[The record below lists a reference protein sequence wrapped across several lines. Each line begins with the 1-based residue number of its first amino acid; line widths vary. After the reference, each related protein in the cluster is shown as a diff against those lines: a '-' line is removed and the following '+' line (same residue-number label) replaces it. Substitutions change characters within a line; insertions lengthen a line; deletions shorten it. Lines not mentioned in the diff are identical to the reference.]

1 MFSFKLIF
9 YKLSKCVILL
19 LFLHNRISQS
29 NDDIQKLKND
39 IMVMDSN
46 VQDLANVLDKSLYNS
61 FQIYDSVCLGGNVM
75 TSGIKTKGLVGYWT
89 FDKLYPV
96 DETGNG
102 NHFYSPVVSGPP
114 SNGHGSSLSFT
125 AESSYKIRAT
135 ESLSLSQ
142 FTITIRLYLLG
153 DYSPNF
159 RNLLSRNYYNP
170 QSPNILFYPYNNKLS
185 VRVFTESGDIEG
197 LSSNS
202 SIPLRRWTQLTVVC
216 TEDAVKIY
224 INGMLD
230 NSIGLR
236 GKPTLSSGDLVMG
249 KALRYDGFR
258 GYVDDLRIYNYGM
271 GSHEVAAFV
280 SDSLTGFDNSFRV
293 QLGCT
298 FCGHKEASSN
308 GFCPSGF
315 KLCTLDQ
322 LYISGAHIARVN
334 GWLHSSNQIWYKN
347 TKNTQNESR
356 AALCCS

>member
-1 MFSFKLIF
+1 MFSFKLF
-9 YKLSKCVILL
+9 FCKLSKCVTLL
-19 LFLHNRISQS
+19 LLLYSRVSQS
-29 NDDIQKLKND
+29 SDDIQKLKND

-46 VQDLANVLDKSLYNS
+46 VHDLARVLDKSLYNS
-61 FQIYDSVCLGGNVM
+61 FQISDSVCLGENVM
-75 TSGIKTKGLVGYWT
+75 TSGIKAKGLAGYWT

-114 SNGHGSSLSFT
+114 SNGHGSSLSFNT
-125 AESSYKIRAT
+125 ETWYRIRAT
-135 ESLSLSQ
+135 ESLDLGQ
-142 FTITIRLYLLG
+142 FTITFRVYLLG

-159 RNLLSRNYYNP
+159 RNFLSRNYYNP

-202 SIPLRRWTQLTVVC
+202 SIPSRRWTQVTIVC
-216 TEDAVKIY
+216 TENAVKIY

-236 GKPTLSSGDLVMG
+236 GKPTVSSGDLVMG
-249 KALRYDGFR
+249 KALRYDGFA

-280 SDSLTGFDNSFRV
+280 SDCLSGFDNSFRV

-298 FCGHKEASSN
+298 FCGHREANSN

-322 LYISGAHIARVN
+322 LYISGAHIARAN

-347 TKNTQNESR
+347 IKNTQNESR